1 MSGHCTAGRRA
12 SARRLSQLVL
22 LGAALWLSGCAH
34 LIAVQAPVTLP
45 ARVPVHVFPS
55 VWVAGGASQE
65 EIYLLDR
72 VASHLSSDRRRE
84 VRRLEL
90 RELEPARQAGQISG
104 LTCVLLLKLGYRE
117 ATRSVMNTVPTQYC
131 GIYGCSG
138 IVYETYTSQVPVLV
152 GDATLVVYE
161 GPTARELSRDTF
173 SESVD
178 GGRDE
183 ATRYALIERLA
194 ETLVRGVDVSL
205 GRESF
210 SLEESGIEQADQGV
224 RALAGGQFKQ
234 GRALLEQA
242 VQALGGEKPDKQAK
256 VWHAL
261 GVARLFDAQPLAP
274 SEQGFADA
282 ERALKLAYQLEP
294 SALHQQSL
302 ETLATWHKQQA
313 VLLEQQYAA
322 AHNFELARQN
332 AAARQAPPAPPTP
345 PSEAPEAPP
354 APPEAIPS
362 APSVPLAPDA
372 PAVSP

>member
-1 MSGHCTAGRRA
+1 MNRLCAHGPGTA
-12 SARRLSQLVL
+12 ARWLA
-22 LGAALWLSGCAH
+22 LGAALWLSGCAQ

-45 ARVPVHVFPS
+45 ARVPLHVFPS

-72 VASHLSSDRRRE
+72 IASHLSADRRRE

-104 LTCVLLLKLGYRE
+104 LTSVLLLKLVYRE
-117 ATRSVMNTVPTQYC
+117 GARNVINTVPTQYC

-152 GDATLVVYE
+152 GDATLTVYE

-173 SESVD
+173 TESVD

-194 ETLVRGVDVSL
+194 AALIRGVDVSL
-205 GRESF
+205 GREQF
-210 SLEESGIEQADQGV
+210 SLEESGLEQADQGV
-224 RALAGGQFKQ
+224 RALAQGQFKQ
-234 GRALLEQA
+234 GRAALEQA

-261 GVARLFDAQPLAP
+261 GVARLLDAQPLAP
-274 SEQGFADA
+274 TEQGFADA

-302 ETLATWHKQQA
+302 ETLANWRKQQA
-313 VLLEQQYAA
+313 VLVEQLYAA

-332 AAARQAPPAPPTP
+332 AAALPAPPPAPSASP
-345 PSEAPEAPP
+345 APEAPP
-354 APPEAIPS
+354 APPEATPATPAS
-362 APSVPLAPDA
+362 PAAPDA
-372 PAVSP
+372 APPAPAASP